1 MEQAGVSL
9 FIVIAIIILVVG
21 LCGCFYFCK
30 CWRNKEQQP
39 EAAAEAGQLV
49 THLDRNQEA
58 AMQEKESRMNRH
70 EDKRPSPS
78 ATKGKPE
85 ATADELAKLL
95 PEQREKGRF
104 ACSSSDLCWHNF
116 IAMFFSDQ
124 VSPFCDWQYF
134 MSKYVFT
141 F

>member
-39 EAAAEAGQLV
+39 EAAAEAGQVV

-58 AMQEKESRMNRH
+58 AMQEKEARMNRQ
-70 EDKRPSPS
+70 EDKRPSSSSS

-104 ACSSSDLCWHNF
+104 TTS
-116 IAMFFSDQ
+116 MFFIRSMLVQ
-124 VSPFCDWQYF
+124 LYSF
-134 MSKYVFT
+134 VFFFRSSVT
-141 F
+141 FL